1 MHIKSA
7 YSTEH
12 PGNPEYP
19 EHPEYPEYPENPEN
33 PENPEY
39 PPPGPLILKCAASE
53 ELPQQ

>member
-7 YSTEH
+7 YSTEN

-19 EHPEYPEYPENPEN
+19 EHPGNPEYPEY